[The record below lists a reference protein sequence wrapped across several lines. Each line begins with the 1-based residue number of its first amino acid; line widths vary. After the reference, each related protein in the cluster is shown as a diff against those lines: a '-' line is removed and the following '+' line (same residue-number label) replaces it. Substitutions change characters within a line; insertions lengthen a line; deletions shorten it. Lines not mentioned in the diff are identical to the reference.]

1 MDRTGQAD
9 RAAPVERTGQ
19 ADRTGQAE
27 APGHA
32 PPVLLP
38 APPAVHALRA
48 ARARAPVPLPAAPDA
63 P

>member
-1 MDRTGQAD
+1 MFLSSIQAD
-9 RAAPVERTGQ
+9 RAAPV
-19 ADRTGQAE
+19 DRTGQVE
-27 APGHA
+27 APDHA

-48 ARARAPVPLPAAPDA
+48 ARARALVPLPAAPDA